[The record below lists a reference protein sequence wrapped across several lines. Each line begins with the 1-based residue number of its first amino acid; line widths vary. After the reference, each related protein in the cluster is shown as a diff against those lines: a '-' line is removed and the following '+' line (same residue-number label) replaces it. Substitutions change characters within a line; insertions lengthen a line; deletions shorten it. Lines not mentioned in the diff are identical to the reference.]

1 MEVTYD
7 RAFLKSAKKLPI
19 QQQKLL
25 AKKLL
30 FLQSNPFDTRLHTKP
45 LSSPLTGIYSFRIT
59 REYRILFRFI
69 DPETIFLITAKHRK
83 EVYQ

>member
-30 FLQSNPFDTRLHTKP
+30 FLQSNPFDTPAKTHPNPASALLRYALRC
-45 LSSPLTGIYSFRIT
+45 YS
-59 REYRILFRFI
+59 
-69 DPETIFLITAKHRK
+69 
-83 EVYQ
+83 